1 MPERHPTMSIILTPR
16 VREVMHRFFD
26 VYYEQAIEEGKRHTD
41 EEEYIRMTRVR
52 DLEVSYDVCL
62 PHHEEDCSYLEEGEP
77 HVLEEHECDCD
88 DTYEFIASIHYRPEK
103 HNNRLFLSNYTFFDT
118 SKKEKL
124 FEWLE
129 KLPET
134 YKLCYC
140 GQHLEAKEGWC
151 HMCYIHRYERPDE
164 ACCIC
169 MENEGRWVKL
179 GCGHAIHRH
188 CWGNL
193 CTSSSCPLCRTPI
206 VMSEVVFD
214 PFNL

>member
-41 EEEYIRMTRVR
+41 EEDYIRMTRVR

-151 HMCYIHRYERPDE
+151 HMCYIHRYEREE

-193 CTSSSCPLCRTPI
+193 CTSSSCPLCRQPI
-206 VMSEVVFD
+206 VVSDITFD
-214 PFNL
+214 PYNI